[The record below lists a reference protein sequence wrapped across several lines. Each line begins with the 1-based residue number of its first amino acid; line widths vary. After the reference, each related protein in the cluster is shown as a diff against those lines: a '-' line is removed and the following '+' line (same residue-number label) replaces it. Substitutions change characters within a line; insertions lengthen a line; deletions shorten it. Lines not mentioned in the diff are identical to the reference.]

1 MGRMSSQTPMPATGA
16 TPREDPVRQG
26 LADPEIARRLMLL
39 VRAALGRFPAGVT
52 AAQRAGEVEEMFQEA
67 AKCAVQSAHLFDPT
81 RSLLH
86 WLGGIVWN
94 VARQRRP
101 SRCAA
106 TEPTTLEETVL
117 DRHDPIPEEVAQRL
131 DCREIL
137 DQLPADDAQLLRLH
151 AEGRTAQE
159 IGDHLN
165 LKAGAVRVRLSRL
178 IKRIRG
184 TFPSTNP
191 EADHD

>member
-1 MGRMSSQTPMPATGA
+1 MSSHTPMPATGA
-16 TPREDPVRQG
+16 TPVDDPVRQG
-26 LADPEIARRLMLL
+26 LADPEVARRLMLL
-39 VRAALGRFPAGVT
+39 IRAALGRYPAGVT
-52 AAQRAGEVEEMFQEA
+52 SAQRASEAEEMFQEV

-101 SRCAA
+101 ARCTA

-117 DRHDPIPEEVAQRL
+117 DRQRPVPDDVAHRL
-131 DCREIL
+131 DSREVL
-137 DQLPADDAQLLRLH
+137 EHLPPADARLLTLH
-151 AEGRTAQE
+151 AEGRTAQQIAE
-159 IGDHLN
+159 ELHLT
-165 LKAGAVRVRLSRL
+165 AGTVRVRLSRL
-178 IKRIRG
+178 LKRVRG
-184 TFPSTNP
+184 LFQDTNR